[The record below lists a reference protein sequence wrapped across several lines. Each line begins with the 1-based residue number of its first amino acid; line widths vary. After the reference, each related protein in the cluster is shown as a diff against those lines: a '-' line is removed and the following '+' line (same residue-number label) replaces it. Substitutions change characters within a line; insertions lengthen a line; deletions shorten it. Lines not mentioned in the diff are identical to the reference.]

1 MPDRH
6 RVKPL
11 SLRLPEALSAWV
23 YAQAE
28 QTGKPVRRIITE
40 AVETAKEQD
49 ERRSQNRSFEG
60 RSHESRRLGGSYGE
74 PPGL

>member
-49 ERRSQNRSFEG
+49 ERRSQNQSFEG
-60 RSHESRRLGGSYGE
+60 RSS
-74 PPGL
+74 

>member
-23 YAQAE
+23 NDKAE

-49 ERRSQNRSFEG
+49 ERRSQRRSQKGAEA
-60 RSHESRRLGGSYGE
+60 
-74 PPGL
+74 